1 MLTFS
6 DFVLFLY
13 QEKCLINYFDNIKND
28 EVFGAKDNVK
38 CRVKLYMMCTPSDFL
53 ASAFKWDLSPEGHY
67 FWADI
72 NNKWKWF
79 VNHER

>member
-13 QEKCLINYFDNIKND
+13 EEKCLINYFYNIKND
-28 EVFGAKDNVK
+28 EFFGAKDNVK

-53 ASAFKWDLSPEGHY
+53 ASAFKWDLSPEGHN
-67 FWADI
+67 FWTDI

-79 VNHER
+79 INHER